1 MDGAWL
7 SLMHAWQHPLLT
19 SAMSAVTWLG
29 SLAVLLPLAAGLA
42 WHSRGDWR
50 QRLFLP
56 LAVLGAAGV
65 AHLLKWLI
73 DRERPD
79 LFPALVA
86 MPADASFPSA
96 HAMQATAFVA
106 GWLLWRERAHRAGPV
121 ASGIALVALVAVSR
135 TYLQVHFL
143 SDILAGIS
151 LGLFWSSL
159 LHRLPFW
166 RWSGRCDTNS

>member
-1 MDGAWL
+1 MDNAWL

-19 SAMSAVTWLG
+19 ALMSGVTWLG
-29 SLAVLLPLAAGLA
+29 SLAVLLPLAAVLG
-42 WHSRGDWR
+42 WRSPGDWQ
-50 QRLFLP
+50 QRAFLP
-56 LAVLGAAGV
+56 LAVLGAAGL
-65 AHLLKWLI
+65 AQLLKWLI

-106 GWLLWRERAHRAGPV
+106 AWLLWRERAQQAGPL
-121 ASGIALVALVAVSR
+121 ASGITLVALIAVSR

-143 SDILAGIS
+143 SDILAGII
-151 LGLFWSSL
+151 LGLLWSSL
-159 LHRLPFW
+159 FHRLPFW

>member
-42 WHSRGDWR
+42 WYGPGDGR

-65 AHLLKWLI
+65 AQVLKWLI

-79 LFPALVA
+79 LYPALIA
-86 MPADASFPSA
+86 MPADTSFPSA
-96 HAMQATAFVA
+96 HAMQITACVA
-106 GWLLWRERAHRAGPV
+106 AWLLWRERAQQAGPL
-121 ASGIALVALVAVSR
+121 AIGIALVGLVAVSR

-143 SDILAGIS
+143 SDILAGIIF
-151 LGLFWSSL
+151 GLLWSSL
-159 LHRLPFW
+159 FHRLPFW
-166 RWSGRCDTNS
+166 RWSGRCGTNF

>member
-1 MDGAWL
+1 MDNAWL

-19 SAMSAVTWLG
+19 AVLSGVTWLG

-42 WHSRGDWR
+42 WCGPGDWR
-50 QRLFLP
+50 QRAFLP
-56 LAVLGAAGV
+56 LAVLGAAGLAQV
-65 AHLLKWLI
+65 LKWLI

-79 LFPALVA
+79 LFPALIA

-96 HAMQATAFVA
+96 HAMQATAFVVA
-106 GWLLWRERAHRAGPV
+106 WLLWRKRAQQAG
-121 ASGIALVALVAVSR
+121 ALLLGGLLVGAVAVSR

-143 SDILAGIS
+143 SDILAGIV
-151 LGLFWSSL
+151 LGFLWSSL
-159 LHRLPFW
+159 CYRLAFW